1 MAFHLRD
8 RWNDLRRQ
16 WRLVRRES
24 PRLVASVEVIMVA
37 AIVLS
42 IVGSVVCVVSAFRGL
57 PDLDA
62 VRHIGNMDEAT
73 TVYDEHDQF
82 AFTIFQ
88 EQRIQV
94 PLSGISPNLTRA
106 IVAIEDQR
114 FFDHRGFDAAR
125 IASAAWAN
133 VRHGRVAQ
141 GGSTITQQLAR
152 QSLLS
157 PDKTYRRKFQ
167 ELVLAQRIEHVFTKS
182 QILELYLNK

>member
-1 MAFHLRD
+1 MAFQLRD
-8 RWNDLRRQ
+8 RWNDLRRR

-24 PRLVASVEVIMVA
+24 PRLVASVELSVVA
-37 AIVLS
+37 ALVLS
-42 IVGSVVCVVSAFRGL
+42 IALGGWFVVSAVRGL

-62 VRHIGNMDEAT
+62 IRHIGNMDEAT

-94 PLSGISPNLTRA
+94 PLSGISPNLIRA
-106 IVAIEDQR
+106 IVATEDQR
-114 FFDHRGFDAAR
+114 FFDHRGFDTVR

-157 PDKTYRRKFQ
+157 PDKTYR
-167 ELVLAQRIEHVFTKS
+167 
-182 QILELYLNK
+182 